1 MDLRPTQPGY
11 RLLRRVIV
19 NRVAIVG
26 ASLAGVNAIDALRD
40 LDYRGEIHLIGAEPD
55 LPYTRPPLS
64 KEALAD
70 GEFASD
76 SLALREPSWYAEK
89 GVDLHLGSRVTS
101 LDTSERVVH
110 DEHGVS
116 HSYDGLVIATGSG
129 ARQLPA
135 SMIAPAARDDVF
147 TLRTLADARRITER
161 LERGRRLTVI
171 GGGFVG
177 MEVAAT
183 AAKLGVVVTVVDV
196 AAMPMSRVFGPTIG
210 KWFNAMHRRNGV
222 DVRCSTSVERIEKSG
237 SDVVVVLV
245 GGERLVTDTV
255 LVGIGG
261 VPTVDWLAG
270 SGVAVGNGVE
280 CTPDLR
286 TSVPDVVAAGDVAS
300 WHNGTFGEVMRV
312 EHWTNA
318 VEQGRHAAGRLL
330 GDTSNFTSVP
340 YFWTD
345 QFDAKLRFCGRA
357 SADDDIF
364 IESQNDKSLVAL
376 FGRAGI
382 LRGVVC
388 IIAPRKLAQYRTSIG
403 DSEIWYDVARS
414 A

>member
-1 MDLRPTQPGY
+1 MRC
-11 RLLRRVIV
+11 VVVKSI
-19 NRVAIVG
+19 AIVG
-26 ASLAGVNAIDALRD
+26 ASLAGVSAIEALRD
-40 LDYRGEIHLIGAEPD
+40 LDYSGDIHLIGAEPE

-70 GEFASD
+70 GE
-76 SLALREPSWYAEK
+76 LAAAGLGLREPGWYADK
-89 GVDLHLGSRVTS
+89 GVDIHLGTKITS
-101 LDTSERVVH
+101 LDTTERLLH
-110 DEHGVS
+110 DEHGTS

-129 ARQLPA
+129 ARELPA
-135 SMIAPAARDDVF
+135 SMISPQARDDVF
-147 TLRTLADARRITER
+147 TLRTLADARRINER
-161 LERGRRLTVI
+161 LDRGRRLTVI

-183 AAKLGVVVTVVDV
+183 AAKLGVSVTVVDV
-196 AAMPMSRVFGPTIG
+196 AAMPMSRVFGPGIG

-237 SDVVVVLV
+237 GDVVVVLV
-245 GGERLVTDTV
+245 GGERLTTDTV

-261 VPTVDWLAG
+261 VPAVDWLNG

-280 CTPDLR
+280 CTPDLQ
-286 TSVPDVVAAGDVAS
+286 TSVPGVVAAGDVAS
-300 WHNGTFGEVMRV
+300 WRNDTFGDVMRV

-318 VEQGRHAAGRLL
+318 VEQGRHVAGRLL

-357 SADDDIF
+357 NADDDIF
-364 IESQNDKSLVAL
+364 IESQNENSLVAL

-388 IIAPRKLAQYRTSIG
+388 INAPRKLAQYRTAIG
-403 DSEIWYDVARS
+403 NSDIWNDIAHS

>member
-1 MDLRPTQPGY
+1 MDFRPTQPGY

-270 SGVAVGNGVE
+270 SGVAVGNGAPPIYARRFPTSSRPVTSHHGTTAPSARSCESSTGPTPSSRADTPPADSSVIPRISRRCRTSGPINSMQSCVSAVE
-280 CTPDLR
+280 PAQTTTSSSSLR
-286 TSVPDVVAAGDVAS
+286 TTSRWLRCSVEPGFSGEWCAS
-300 WHNGTFGEVMRV
+300 T
-312 EHWTNA
+312 
-318 VEQGRHAAGRLL
+318 L
-330 GDTSNFTSVP
+330 P
-340 YFWTD
+340 
-345 QFDAKLRFCGRA
+345 
-357 SADDDIF
+357 
-364 IESQNDKSLVAL
+364 ESSLSTEL
-376 FGRAGI
+376 
-382 LRGVVC
+382 
-388 IIAPRKLAQYRTSIG
+388 Q
-403 DSEIWYDVARS
+403 
-414 A
+414 